1 MKIALIGYPLSGK
14 TTVFNTLTGLHARVD
29 GFITSGK
36 EANVGLIKVPD
47 NRIDRLS
54 EIFQPKKTTFAEIS
68 FVDVGGITA
77 TGTGGIDAQ
86 SLSYM
91 RTVDAFTVVARA
103 FEDEAVSH
111 PLNRIDPAA
120 DVTSLEEE
128 MALSDLMIIEKR
140 MARLEK
146 ESKRGSAEHVLLERC
161 NTALGEGKP
170 LRELGLSEEEK
181 RLLAGFQFLTLKPRL
196 VLINTGES
204 NLEADPALIER
215 FGGEAIAFCAALE
228 QQISEL
234 GPSEQAEFLEAMG
247 IDEPARP
254 KFIRAAYALLDLISF
269 FTVGKDEV
277 RAWTI
282 NRGTDAVNAAGKIHS
297 DIQRGF
303 IRAEVVSYEDFSAEP
318 NMNRMKE
325 LGKLRLE
332 GKTYPVQDGD
342 IINFRFNV

>member
-36 EANVGLIKVPD
+36 EANIGLIKVPD
-47 NRIDRLS
+47 SRIDRLS
-54 EIFQPKKTTFAEIS
+54 EIYQPKKTTYAEIS
-68 FVDVGGITA
+68 FVDVGGITS
-77 TGTGGIDAQ
+77 TGTGGIDSQ

-91 RTVDAFTVVARA
+91 RTVDAFAFVVRA
-103 FEDEAVSH
+103 FEDETVSH
-111 PLNRIDPAA
+111 PLDRIDPAA
-120 DVTSLEEE
+120 DVTGLEEE
-128 MALSDLMIIEKR
+128 MTLSDLMIIEKR
-140 MARLEK
+140 LARLEK
-146 ESKRGSAEHVLLERC
+146 EGKRASAEHELLIRC
-161 NTALGEGKP
+161 NEVLGGGQA

-181 RLLAGFQFLTLKPRL
+181 KLLAGFQFLTLKPRL
-196 VLINTGES
+196 ILVNTGED
-204 NLEADPALIER
+204 NKDGDPAIAAR
-215 FGGEAIAFCAALE
+215 FGNVISFCGSME

-234 GPSEQAEFLEAMG
+234 GPAEQAEFIEAMG
-247 IDEPARP
+247 IGEPARG